1 MQTTSHKQ
9 SHRTPDGV
17 QTKSE
22 SLHEDQMVESVPQ
35 VKFEKECGFLA
46 IMDTDPQVKFEIKL
60 FFISITKPARTRTF
74 CNVQVVCSTHV

>member
-22 SLHEDQMVESVPQ
+22 DLHEDQMVESVPQ
-35 VKFEKECGFLA
+35 VKFKKECGFLA
-46 IMDTDPQVKFEIKL
+46 IMDTDPQVKFDHHFCMNETDISKL
-60 FFISITKPARTRTF
+60 ACLGTAVAIS
-74 CNVQVVCSTHV
+74 HVT